1 MHQRHSRYIGM
12 VRSEIAGN
20 FRLTLQQFATAR
32 IRTYALPA
40 LALAFTMGGC
50 SSDAAMWN
58 ADWAWWRSKPPTT
71 ASMRPVGA
79 DAYVGPDGTCATAE
93 SDPVSRGIGLGMSEC
108 DLIRLAGPT
117 DKIDIATNERGE
129 RTAVITYAQGER
141 AGIYRFTSGQLT
153 TMDRVDEPPPPPK
166 QQRRKPAPKPP
177 AARPS

>member
-1 MHQRHSRYIGM
+1 
-12 VRSEIAGN
+12 
-20 FRLTLQQFATAR
+20 
-32 IRTYALPA
+32 
-40 LALAFTMGGC
+40 
-50 SSDAAMWN
+50 
-58 ADWAWWRSKPPTT
+58 
-71 ASMRPVGA
+71 
-79 DAYVGPDGTCATAE
+79 
-93 SDPVSRGIGLGMSEC
+93 MSEC